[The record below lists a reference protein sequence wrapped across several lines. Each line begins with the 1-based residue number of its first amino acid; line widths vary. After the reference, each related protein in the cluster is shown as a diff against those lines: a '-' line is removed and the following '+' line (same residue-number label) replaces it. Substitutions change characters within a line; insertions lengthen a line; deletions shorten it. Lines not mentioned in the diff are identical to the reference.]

1 MIAQATQIVPRGTNV
16 LIKVEPAAKIS
27 DIIEL
32 PEDSTAIAKPI
43 GIVLAV
49 GPQVTEV
56 SPGDTVHFEQFDH
69 TVAGKDQIIIEE
81 GEILAKEE
89 TDES

>member
-1 MIAQATQIVPRGTNV
+1 MIVPRATFV

-49 GPQVTEV
+49 GPQVYEII
-56 SPGDTVHFEQFDH
+56 PGDLVHFEMFDH
-69 TVAGKDQIIIEE
+69 TVAGQDQIIIEE
-81 GEILAKEE
+81 GEILAKEA
-89 TDES
+89 SN